1 MFDLFLPVAGVWANM
16 GVMAGV
22 GLLIGFV
29 SGLFGVGGGF
39 LMTPILIFL
48 GVPPSIAV
56 ATGSAQLVA
65 SASFGT
71 AVAYKNKMIDKT
83 LTVFL
88 LIGAM
93 IGTGIGIGVFNTLNS
108 IGRFDLFVAIAY
120 VVLLGI
126 VGSLMLKES
135 IMQVRSGAHQL
146 DERPKENIVQRWLA
160 QLPMQ
165 KHFEKFS
172 VTLSLPPLL
181 ISSIVIGFIG
191 TVLGVGGGFMFVPA
205 LIYLFRLPTRAAVA
219 ASQVQIFITMVA
231 ATILHAVFNH
241 AIDVVL
247 AIPLIFGGVIGAH
260 LGTLTGRVVNGARF
274 RLLLALLIL
283 GVALR
288 FLFALIASFVMA
300 TDKATSIALPLSA
313 LPAWEGWI
321 ALIARENALPYGI
334 ATMLIAVLAGFGASA
349 IFNRK

>member
-1 MFDLFLPVAGVWANM
+1 MFDVILPVAGVWANM
-16 GVMAGV
+16 GVMAAV

-39 LMTPILIFL
+39 LMTPILMFL
-48 GVPPSIAV
+48 GVPPAIAV

-83 LTVFL
+83 LTLFL

-93 IGTGIGIGVFNTLNS
+93 LGTGLGISVFNILNS
-108 IGRFDLFVAIAY
+108 MGSFDLFVAIAY
-120 VVLLGI
+120 VLLLGI

-135 IMQVRSGAHQL
+135 ISNMRSSEPQH
-146 DERPKENIVQRWLA
+146 DERPKENRAQRWLSD
-160 QLPMQ
+160 LPMQ
-165 KHFEKFS
+165 MQFEKFS
-172 VTLSLPPLL
+172 VAISLPPLL
-181 ISSIVIGFIG
+181 IASSFIGFVG

-219 ASQVQIFITMVA
+219 ASQVQIFLTMVA
-231 ATILHAVFNH
+231 ATVMHAVYNH

-247 AIPLIFGGVIGAH
+247 AMPLIFGGVIGAH
-260 LGTLTGRVVNGARF
+260 FGTVTGRYVNGARF

-283 GVALR
+283 GAALR
-288 FLFALIASFVMA
+288 FLFALVASAFVMKSNDEA
-300 TDKATSIALPLSA
+300 IAIPLST
-313 LPAWEGWI
+313 LPPWEGWI
-321 ALIARENALPYGI
+321 ALVARDNALPYGL
-334 ATMLIAVLAGFGASA
+334 ATMVIAVLAGFGASA

>member
-1 MFDLFLPVAGVWANM
+1 MFDVILPIAGVWVNM
-16 GVMAGV
+16 GVMAAV

-65 SASFGT
+65 SASFGS
-71 AVAYKNKMIDKT
+71 AVAYRNNMIDKT
-83 LTVFL
+83 LSFFL

-93 IGTGIGIGVFNTLNS
+93 IGTGIGIGVFNLLNKL
-108 IGRFDLFVAIAY
+108 GQFDFFVAMAY
-120 VVLLGI
+120 VVLLGT
-126 VGSLMLKES
+126 VGGLMLKES
-135 IMQVRSGAHQL
+135 IATYRSHHETH
-146 DERPKENIVQRWLA
+146 DERPKENRVQQWLA
-160 QLPMQ
+160 ELPMQ
-165 KHFEKFS
+165 RHFEKFA

-181 ISSIVIGFIG
+181 IASILIGFIG

-219 ASQVQIFITMVA
+219 ASQVQIFVTMVA
-231 ATILHAVFNH
+231 ATILHAVYNH

-247 AIPLIFGGVIGAH
+247 ALPLILGGVIGAH
-260 LGTLTGRVVNGARF
+260 LGTVTGKMVNGPKF

-288 FLFALIASFVMA
+288 FLFALIAGLAMNSGK
-300 TDKATSIALPLSA
+300 TEISTIPLSA
-313 LPAWEGWI
+313 LPPWEGWI
-321 ALIARENALPYGI
+321 ALIAQNNALPYGL
-334 ATMLIAVLAGFGASA
+334 ATMMIAVIAGFGASA